1 FGRLGFLLL
10 SPTEVVGDGVGYV
23 SAART
28 IVGSGKL
35 PALVSQPRG
44 YSLLITPLLMARGIE
59 IDRAVLIMNALMD
72 ISVVALLLWAV
83 KRILPEPKNRR
94 PRLLCWLLIAIQ
106 PFTAEMV
113 PSVVT
118 ETPTMFFMFVGVW
131 LLFIPSYFAARIVGY
146 ACLGVASL
154 FRIDVLVLNIVASIT
169 YLVLFR
175 RKAFD
180 TRATPLGLVLLC
192 AFPIS
197 VLAYQYY
204 STREIGFVKLEFRQ
218 SGYYAWMQTWFAIE
232 RSEFDHFAFD
242 IGKVNWPGFDV
253 ANYPS
258 RAFDSATERN
268 RVAGLLA
275 TLRTAGYIGPVDQG
289 FYQ

>member
-1 FGRLGFLLL
+1 VNSLIKSKASVTDFAIVASLLLGRLGFLLL

-23 SAART
+23 SAAQT

-44 YSLLITPLLMARGIE
+44 YSLLIAPLLMARGIE

-72 ISVVALLLWAV
+72 ISVVALLLCAV

-94 PRLLCWLLIAIQ
+94 PRLLCWFLIAIQ

-113 PSVVT
+113 PSIVT

-131 LLFIPSYFAARIVGY
+131 FLFIPSYFVARIVGF

-180 TRATPLGLVLLC
+180 TRDAPGIGPALRLSTFRVGVSVLLH
-192 AFPIS
+192 ARDRS
-197 VLAYQYY
+197 
-204 STREIGFVKLEFRQ
+204 S
-218 SGYYAWMQTWFAIE
+218 QT
-232 RSEFDHFAFD
+232 
-242 IGKVNWPGFDV
+242 GV
-253 ANYPS
+253 
-258 RAFDSATERN
+258 
-268 RVAGLLA
+268 
-275 TLRTAGYIGPVDQG
+275 
-289 FYQ
+289 